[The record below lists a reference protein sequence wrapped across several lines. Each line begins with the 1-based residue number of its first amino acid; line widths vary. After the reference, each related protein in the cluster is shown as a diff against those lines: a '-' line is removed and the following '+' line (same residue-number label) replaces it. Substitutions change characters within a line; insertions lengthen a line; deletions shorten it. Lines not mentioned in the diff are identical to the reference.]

1 MDLLP
6 ENRSLVVRVWP
17 LAAGAA
23 KGVADWG
30 AGERACALG
39 RAGIRATKREGDGAT
54 PAGLFLLR
62 RVLYRADRLA
72 RPATGLP
79 LEPLMPGNGWCDD
92 PADRRYNQ
100 PVTLPCDARAERLW
114 RDDALYDLLVVLG
127 HNDDPPAPG
136 RGSAIFLHVARQDY
150 APTRGC
156 IALAAVDLRELL
168 TECAPGA
175 WLSVAEA
182 RPRKA

>member
-1 MDLLP
+1 MDIPP
-6 ENRSLVVRVWP
+6 ENHGPVIHVWP
-17 LAAGAA
+17 DSAGAA

-39 RAGIRATKREGDGAT
+39 RAGVSATKREGDGAT

-62 RVLYRADRLA
+62 RVLYRADRMA

-79 LEPLMPGNGWCDD
+79 LKPLTPHDGWCDD
-92 PADRRYNQ
+92 PSDRRYNQ
-100 PVTLPCDARAERLW
+100 PVTLPCAARHERLW

-127 HNDDPPAPG
+127 HNDDPPAPEL
-136 RGSAIFLHVARQDY
+136 GSAIFLHVAGADY

-156 IALAAVDLRELL
+156 IALAVDDLRELL
-168 TECAPGA
+168 GKCAPGA
-175 WLSVAEA
+175 RLGVAFS
-182 RPRKA
+182 RS